1 MTIHDPLPR
10 DIALIKIKKDDLHYL
25 QRSARRHNEREE
37 ETLHRVIENHRYP
50 GRTTE

>member
-1 MTIHDPLPR
+1 MTTHDPLPY
-10 DIALIKIKKDDLHYL
+10 DIALIKIKKEDLHYL
-25 QRSARRHNEREE
+25 QRSARRNNEGEV